1 MSRMGRYNVQ
11 DIDGQALNQVA
22 GRPMASQNM
31 DFAFNQPKAPFGPNP
46 QFQGYQQPGQQ
57 GRDAGSSIQGRTP
70 TGGGFQTIT
79 RDGVSFRSRVGP
91 ANNGQSL
98 PTGGNV
104 WQNSQNAM
112 LDDMGKIQA
121 AGDRQFDRGNLV
133 NNEMHQ
139 GINQLA
145 GRIEGAADR
154 EAGKMDQFASKL
166 EDPNGA
172 GQQDANLANKYAA
185 DAVSTQQRAEKEYQ
199 DTNAQTMASTSEAI
213 QRSFQQQKNQ
223 IDNSDMTEEEKQSA
237 HFQLQSQ
244 MRSQVASALAPLA
257 TRGQE
262 MLAQLKN
269 NLAQTQM
276 SAGQTALGAGQQ
288 RNSTLQAAQHA
299 REWSGN
305 LRSSAPVTAASL
317 EMQGRTALAGMIRDN
332 PETVVS
338 KFQSLMALYGADKAY
353 GTKEYG
359 FSGGQFKPQGMGASL
374 GSRLW

>member
-22 GRPMASQNM
+22 GRPMPSQGM

-57 GRDAGSSIQGRTP
+57 GRDATPIQGRTP
-70 TGGGFQTIT
+70 TGGGAPTRVT
-79 RDGVSFRSRVGP
+79 RDGVSFVSRSP
-91 ANNGQSL
+91 ANGGQTL

-104 WQNSQNAM
+104 WQNGQSAM
-112 LDDMGKIQA
+112 LNDMGKIQA

-139 GINQLA
+139 GIEGLA
-145 GRIEGAADR
+145 GRIEGAANR
-154 EAGKMDQFASKL
+154 EAGKMDEFASKL

-276 SAGQTALGAGQQ
+276 GAGQTALGAGQQ

-338 KFQSLMALYGADKAY
+338 QFQSLMALYGADKAY